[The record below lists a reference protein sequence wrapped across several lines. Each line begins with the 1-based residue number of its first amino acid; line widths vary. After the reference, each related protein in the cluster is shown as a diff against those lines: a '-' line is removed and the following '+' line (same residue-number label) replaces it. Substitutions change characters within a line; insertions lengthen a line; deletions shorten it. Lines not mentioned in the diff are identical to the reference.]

1 MLELRQMARS
11 CRRRWSPAQVM
22 KLCLAWSVWV
32 LATEMELVGL
42 VLVLTQ
48 AVQQELATRC
58 LAAVEMR
65 PAMEALA
72 SSEEPPT
79 EAATPTSPR
88 PAHQRDS

>member
-42 VLVLTQ
+42 GLVLVLTQ
-48 AVQQELATRC
+48 ALAW
-58 LAAVEMR
+58 V
-65 PAMEALA
+65 A

-79 EAATPTSPR
+79 EAAMPTSPQAAR
-88 PAHQRDS
+88 RRDS